1 MENFNEVLQS
11 SRNKNMVQSFSAVD
25 PCRTLVEENSFHKK
39 ILLKPLL
46 NDSVRCPPQ
55 VLFINWNNELIFISK
70 QLAQIY
76 EKHTLGNGRN
86 LH

>member
-25 PCRTLVEENSFHKK
+25 PCRTLVEENSLYKK

-46 NDSVRCPPQ
+46 NDLVSATSAFHK
-55 VLFINWNNELIFISK
+55 LE
-70 QLAQIY
+70 
-76 EKHTLGNGRN
+76 
-86 LH
+86 